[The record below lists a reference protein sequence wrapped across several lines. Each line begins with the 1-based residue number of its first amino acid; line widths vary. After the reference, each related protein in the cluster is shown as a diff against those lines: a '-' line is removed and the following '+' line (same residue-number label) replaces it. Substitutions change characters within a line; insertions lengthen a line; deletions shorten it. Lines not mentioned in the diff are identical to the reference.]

1 LTYAIESVEDRMVIT
16 FQSYISKF
24 KNSYTDLYFG
34 NTQGK
39 DCYKDKP
46 LAVVGTLHV
55 NPATYILYAKSLGMD
70 LKPEDYRLGMRRVQR
85 NGLDFNFYTF
95 ENETLRNL
103 QFYFIERE
111 LRQAIGRARLIRNPK
126 GDVLVLSNYPLPE
139 AQQINELR

>member
-1 LTYAIESVEDRMVIT
+1 
-16 FQSYISKF
+16 
-24 KNSYTDLYFG
+24 
-34 NTQGK
+34 
-39 DCYKDKP
+39 
-46 LAVVGTLHV
+46 VVGTLHV